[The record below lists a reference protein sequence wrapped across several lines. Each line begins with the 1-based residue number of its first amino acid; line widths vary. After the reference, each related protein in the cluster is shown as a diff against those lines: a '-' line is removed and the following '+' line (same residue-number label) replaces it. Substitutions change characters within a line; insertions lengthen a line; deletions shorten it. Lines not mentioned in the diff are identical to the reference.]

1 MKQLKIS
8 LFVVMFIALTTS
20 CKKEFNPSKETK
32 PKDYQATN
40 MKMNYYGKILEYTVK
55 YSPSTNTRIVE
66 GKDALEAQKIA
77 DAYPNSVTVFDKP
90 NEVHFF
96 RDKPD
101 YYYYISTLTPVSNKR
116 TGSNNNTSQILTPNQ
131 STAFVFYK
139 DAFTINELIS
149 DYINTSSTPTQS
161 FMLRQPCNDGTN
173 NSCATYTANFIGK
186 RVNWVGNSNNDVISS
201 IRLRNF
207 YDNGFGGVVTIT
219 LFQDANYGGKAIA
232 IYFPQYIYAYDQ
244 TVNQLSIYK
253 INSLLKNW
261 NDRTSSYECFYPF

>member
-1 MKQLKIS
+1 MQLI
-8 LFVVMFIALTTS
+8 
-20 CKKEFNPSKETK
+20 
-32 PKDYQATN
+32 Q
-40 MKMNYYGKILEYTVK
+40 
-55 YSPSTNTRIVE
+55 
-66 GKDALEAQKIA
+66 
-77 DAYPNSVTVFDKP
+77 
-90 NEVHFF
+90 
-96 RDKPD
+96 
-101 YYYYISTLTPVSNKR
+101 
-116 TGSNNNTSQILTPNQ
+116 QIL
-131 STAFVFYK
+131 
-139 DAFTINELIS
+139 
-149 DYINTSSTPTQS
+149 
-161 FMLRQPCNDGTN
+161 
-173 NSCATYTANFIGK
+173 K